1 MFIFLCLIY
10 FTSHSILQVIHVV
23 ANGKILLFFMVE
35 LYSNIYICIHT
46 HTTYTYHIYIPCLY
60 PFICWWTL
68 HCTVPWLLWI
78 MLLWTLECMYFFKKV
93 FLFTLDIPRSK
104 TTGSHGRCI
113 LFLWGT
119 SVLFSTVT
127 ELIYISIGGFTFLHI
142 LTKICFLCSFWW

>member
-1 MFIFLCLIY
+1 MLLQMAKFCYFLWWSFIPTY
-10 FTSHSILQVIHVV
+10 TYV
-23 ANGKILLFFMVE
+23 
-35 LYSNIYICIHT
+35 YT
-46 HTTYTYHIYIPCLY
+46 HTPHIHITYTYHV
-60 PFICWWTL
+60 FIHSSVDGHL
-68 HCTVPWLLWI
+68 HCTMPWLLWI